1 MLYIFHGTDSK
12 KSTDKARALVDS
24 LRTKKPDA
32 SFIEISSD
40 NWNKSIIEEHI
51 SGQGLF
57 SQKYIVFLNKV
68 VPVLR
73 SLGASSVGQEGGV
86 VVEKLVETAKLMKES
101 ENIFIINEGKVNAEL
116 KKAFEKYGDKVVV
129 NDELEKKAF
138 NKEFNIFSL
147 ADAMGARDRFKAW
160 SIYRE
165 AVQNGLESE
174 SILGTIFWQIKSMI
188 LARDAKS
195 ASESGLN
202 PFVYSKAKK
211 GAGNYKD
218 GELNNLLEQVIVL
231 YHDGHRGLVDLEL
244 GIEKMMLEF

>member
-1 MLYIFHGTDSK
+1 MLYIFYGTDSK

-40 NWNKSIIEEHI
+40 NWNKSAIEEHI

-57 SQKYIVFLNKV
+57 SKKYIVFLNKATKD
-68 VPVLR
+68 
-73 SLGASSVGQEGGV
+73 GE
-86 VVEKLVETAKLMKES
+86 VVEKFVEMAGLMKES
-101 ENIFIINEGKVNAEL
+101 ENIFIINEGKINAEL
-116 KKAFEKYGDKVVV
+116 KKVFEKFGDKVVV
-129 NDELEKKAF
+129 TDEVEKKVF

-147 ADAMGARDRFKAW
+147 ADAIGTRDRFKAW

-195 ASESGLN
+195 ASEAGLN

-211 GAGNYKD
+211 GLGNYKE
-218 GELNNLLEQVIVL
+218 GELDNLLEQLIFL

-244 GIEKMMLEF
+244 GIEKVMLEF

>member
-1 MLYIFHGTDSK
+1 MLYIFYGTDSK
-12 KSTDKARALVDS
+12 KSSDKARTLVDS

-32 SFIEISSD
+32 NFVEINSD
-40 NWNKSIIEEHI
+40 NWNKSAIEEHVG
-51 SGQGLF
+51 GQGLF
-57 SQKYIVFLNKV
+57 SNKYIVFLNRVAKDEDVIEKV
-68 VPVLR
+68 IEM
-73 SLGASSVGQEGGV
+73 SSQ
-86 VVEKLVETAKLMKES
+86 MKES
-101 ENIFIINEGKVNAEL
+101 DNIFIINEGKINAGL

-129 NDELEKKAF
+129 TDEVEKKVF

-147 ADAMGARDRFKAW
+147 ADAIGERNRFKAW

-188 LARDAKS
+188 LARNAKS
-195 ASESGLN
+195 ASETGLN

-211 GAGNYKD
+211 GAGNYKEE
-218 GELNNLLEQVIVL
+218 ELNVLLEKIIVL

-244 GIEKMMLEF
+244 GIEKMVLEF

>member
-12 KSTDKARALVDS
+12 KSTDKARTLVDS

-40 NWNKSIIEEHI
+40 NWNKSVIEEHI

-57 SQKYIVFLNKV
+57 SKKYIVFLNKAAKD
-68 VPVLR
+68 
-73 SLGASSVGQEGGV
+73 GE
-86 VVEKLVETAKLMKES
+86 VVEKFIEMAGLMKES

-116 KKAFEKYGDKVVV
+116 KRVFEKFGDKVVIS
-129 NDELEKKAF
+129 DEIEKKVF

-147 ADAMGARDRFKAW
+147 ADAMGTRDRFKAW

>member
-1 MLYIFHGTDSK
+1 MLYIFYGTDSK
-12 KSTDKARALVDS
+12 KSTDKARVLVDS

-68 VPVLR
+68 VKGEDVI
-73 SLGASSVGQEGGV
+73 
-86 VVEKLVETAKLMKES
+86 EKLVETAKLMKES
-101 ENIFIINEGKVNAEL
+101 ENIFIISEGKVNAEL
-116 KKAFEKYGDKVVV
+116 KKAFEKFGDKVIVS
-129 NDELEKKAF
+129 DEVEKKVF

-195 ASESGLN
+195 ASDAGLN

-211 GAGNYKD
+211 GIGNYKE
-218 GELNNLLEQVIVL
+218 GELDNFLERVIFL

-244 GIEKMMLEF
+244 GIEKMMLEL

>member
-12 KSTDKARALVDS
+12 KSTDKARTLVDS

-40 NWNKSIIEEHI
+40 NWNKSVIEEHI

-57 SQKYIVFLNKV
+57 SKKYIVFLNKAAKD
-68 VPVLR
+68 
-73 SLGASSVGQEGGV
+73 GE
-86 VVEKLVETAKLMKES
+86 VVEKFIEMAGLMKES

-116 KKAFEKYGDKVVV
+116 KRVFEKFGDKVVIS
-129 NDELEKKAF
+129 DEIEKKVF

-147 ADAMGARDRFKAW
+147 ADAMGTRDRFKAW

-188 LARDAKS
+188 LARDSKS
-195 ASESGLN
+195 ASEAGLN

-211 GAGNYKD
+211 GLGNYKER
-218 GELNNLLEQVIVL
+218 ELDNLLERVIFL

>member
-1 MLYIFHGTDSK
+1 MLYIFYGTDSK
-12 KSTDKARALVDS
+12 KSTDKARTLVDS

-40 NWNKSIIEEHI
+40 NWNKSVIEEHI

-57 SQKYIVFLNKV
+57 SKKYIVFLNKAAKD
-68 VPVLR
+68 
-73 SLGASSVGQEGGV
+73 GE
-86 VVEKLVETAKLMKES
+86 VVEKFIEMAGLMKGS

-116 KKAFEKYGDKVVV
+116 KRVFEKFGDKVVIS
-129 NDELEKKAF
+129 DEIEKKVF

-147 ADAMGARDRFKAW
+147 ADAMGTRDRFKAW

-174 SILGTIFWQIKSMI
+174 SILGTIFWQIKSMM
-188 LARDAKS
+188 LARDSKS
-195 ASESGLN
+195 ASEVGLN

-211 GAGNYKD
+211 GLGNYKER
-218 GELNNLLEQVIVL
+218 ELDNLLERVILL